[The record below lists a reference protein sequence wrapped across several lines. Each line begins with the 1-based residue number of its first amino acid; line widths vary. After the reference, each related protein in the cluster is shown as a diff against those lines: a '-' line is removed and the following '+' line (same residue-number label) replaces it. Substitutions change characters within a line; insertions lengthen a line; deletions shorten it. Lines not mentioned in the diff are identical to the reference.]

1 MSELI
6 SLIIA
11 AALVNNLVFVQLL
24 GVSYF
29 FGGSGRLNTA
39 IELALFTGAVFLI
52 TTAVAQPLL
61 RFVLQPLGLEVFK
74 LVLFLVISGTTST
87 ILALVVKEHF
97 PLTYRSNHLLFH
109 FAGGNSAI
117 MGLLLNNSLHDLS
130 FLQTLAYSL
139 GAAIGFGL
147 VVIGFSAMSLRLSS
161 ADVPFPF
168 RQAPIMLLSAGI
180 AAMGFLGFAG
190 LV

>member
-29 FGGSGRLNTA
+29 FAGSSRLNTA
-39 IELALFTGAVFLI
+39 TELALFSGAVFMI

-61 RFVLQPLGLEVFK
+61 RFVLKPLGLEVFD
-74 LVLFLVISGTTST
+74 LLLFLVISGATST
-87 ILALVVKEHF
+87 TLALLVKEHL
-97 PLTYRSNHLLFH
+97 PLTYRRNHLLFH

-117 MGLLLNNSLHDLS
+117 MGLLLSTSLHGLS
-130 FLQTLAYSL
+130 FLQTLAYSFG
-139 GAAIGFGL
+139 GALGFGL
-147 VVIGFSAMSLRLSS
+147 VIIGFSAMNLRLSS
-161 ADVPFPF
+161 ADVPLPF